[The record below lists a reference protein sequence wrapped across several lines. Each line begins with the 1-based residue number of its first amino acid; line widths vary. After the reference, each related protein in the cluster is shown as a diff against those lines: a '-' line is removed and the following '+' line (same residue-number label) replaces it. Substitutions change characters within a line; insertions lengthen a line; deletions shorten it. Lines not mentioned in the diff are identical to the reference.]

1 MVNMIYLIIKKAL
14 RGKENQFVYSCRT
27 DNIS

>member
-1 MVNMIYLIIKKAL
+1 MVNIIYLIIKKAL
-14 RGKENQFVYSCRT
+14 RGKDQFLYSCRT